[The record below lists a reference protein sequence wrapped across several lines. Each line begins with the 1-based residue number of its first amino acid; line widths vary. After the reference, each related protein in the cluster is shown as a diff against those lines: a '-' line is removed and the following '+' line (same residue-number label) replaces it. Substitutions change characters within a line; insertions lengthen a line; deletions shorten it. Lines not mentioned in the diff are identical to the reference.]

1 MRDRQT
7 DGQTRASG
15 KYDSEREIPF
25 FRTAIQGTV
34 PHCGLAMHL
43 YLDGV
48 SERRRE
54 GQSDWVVCVRERE
67 RDFER
72 EKIE

>member
-7 DGQTRASG
+7 DRQTRASG

-25 FRTAIQGTV
+25 FRTAISGTV

-48 SERRRE
+48 SELGKD
-54 GQSDWVVCVRERE
+54 GQSDCACERM
-67 RDFER
+67 
-72 EKIE
+72 